1 MPAGRPPYIPTP
13 EHRAMVQNLAAACV
27 DQERIAAVVG
37 CSHPTLRKNYKREL
51 AVSKTE
57 VTGMAQSKLFS
68 AIKNG
73 EAWAICFWLKTRE
86 GWHETDAHRF
96 VDETGKDREIN
107 AVEILSS
114 RIAGVAARIG
124 AAENPPKPDPG
135 TS

>member
-1 MPAGRPPYIPTP
+1 
-13 EHRAMVQNLAAACV
+13 MVQNLAAAGI
-27 DQERIAAVVG
+27 DQDRIAAAIG
-37 CSHPTLRKNYKREL
+37 LKRHETLTKYYKSEL
-51 AVSKTE
+51 AVSKTQ
-57 VTGMAQSKLFS
+57 VTAQAQSGLFA
-68 AIKNG
+68 AIKRG

-96 VDETGKDREIN
+96 VDEKGKDREIN